1 MSLLMSGLD
10 CHGAGVELRER
21 LAFSRQQVLELL
33 GWLKKQPGVTGA
45 VLLSTCNRT
54 EIYLSGDPEMSPWR
68 LLCRGAGAPEGLLE
82 PYFTTRVG
90 EDAAKHLMQVACG
103 LQSQILGEDQI
114 ITQVRLAME
123 LAQEQSAADG
133 VLAALFRRAVTAGK
147 RAKTEVHLCRG
158 VPSMG
163 QRCRELLEQELGSLR
178 DKNILVIGN
187 GQMGR
192 LAAEI
197 LQQAGARVR
206 VTLRT
211 YRHGE
216 TLVPGGCGTV
226 PYEDRLAAL
235 EGADALVSAT
245 TSPHYTL
252 TREQLDSL
260 KKPPRV
266 AMDLA
271 VPRDIDPGCAEKI
284 KLYDT
289 DGLGSSGPGTPE
301 ELAAMEAIAREELDR
316 FLQWQKRQ
324 TMAQG
329 SLRFPLFLDLSDQK
343 VVLVGGGTIASR
355 RIATLRLFGCETVVI
370 APELKCNADG
380 LTWIRRRYVPGDLE
394 GAAIAIAATDDR
406 AVNHAVGEEARR
418 LGIPVSVADCEQE
431 CTFYFPAI
439 CTGENLVAGV
449 VSTGKDH
456 HRTARAAREIRK
468 VLEELK

>member
-10 CHGAGVELRER
+10 CHGAGVELREK
-21 LAFSRQQVLELL
+21 LAFSRQQVLDLL

-54 EIYLSGDPEMSPWR
+54 EVYLSGDPEMSPWR

-114 ITQVRLAME
+114 ITQVRIAME
-123 LAQEQSAADG
+123 LAQEQAAADG
-133 VLAALFRRAVTAGK
+133 MLAALFRRAVTAGK

-163 QRCRELLEQELGSLR
+163 QRCREILEQELGTLR
-178 DKNILVIGN
+178 DQNILVIGN

-252 TREQLDSL
+252 TKEQLD
-260 KKPPRV
+260 
-266 AMDLA
+266 
-271 VPRDIDPGCAEKI
+271 
-284 KLYDT
+284 
-289 DGLGSSGPGTPE
+289 PE
-301 ELAAMEAIAREELDR
+301 ELAAMETIAREELDR

-324 TMAQG
+324 TMARG
-329 SLRFPLFLDLSDQK
+329 NLRFPLFVDLSDQK

-355 RIATLRLFGCETVVI
+355 RIAALRLFGCETVVI

-380 LTWIRRRYVPGDLE
+380 ITWIRRRYVPGDLE

-406 AVNHAVGEEARR
+406 AVNHAVGEEARS

-431 CTFYFPAI
+431 CTFYFPAV